1 MIILGIFIFLLSKYK
16 DSKDKY
22 KEFQMKI
29 MLHHLL
35 KLHVPGMRKNVTVFI
50 KNVLQHCRSEN
61 GEKSRPLSESQCEL
75 RYSTF
80 EFITH
85 MM

>member
-1 MIILGIFIFLLSKYK
+1 
-16 DSKDKY
+16 
-22 KEFQMKI
+22 MKI

-35 KLHVPGMRKNVTVFI
+35 RLHVLGMRKNVKVFI
-50 KNVLQHCRSEN
+50 KNVSQHCKSEN
-61 GEKSRPLSESQCEL
+61 GKKSRPFSESQCEL
-75 RYSTF
+75 RYSTS

>member
-1 MIILGIFIFLLSKYK
+1 
-16 DSKDKY
+16 
-22 KEFQMKI
+22 MKI

-35 KLHVPGMRKNVTVFI
+35 KLHVPGMRKNVKVFI
-50 KNVLQHCRSEN
+50 KNVLQHCKSEN
-61 GEKSRPLSESQCEL
+61 GKKNRSLSESQCEL
-75 RYSTF
+75 RYSTS